1 MEDLLSSMFSEVSAR
16 LYSALDRRIDPK
28 NQAPVPYISERS
40 SVFSYGVTELPDADR
55 AYDAYGN
62 VGTLFAIVSQIG
74 NAFASTEWHLY
85 RRTSV
90 RDKKRRTE
98 VLNHGFMTVW
108 DQPNDFYTGRLF
120 RETVQQHLDLVGEGV
135 IILNKVGNV
144 VVEMWPV
151 RPDRIRPVK
160 HPTKFLTGYIYCG
173 PDGEEVPLTLDQV
186 IQIKLPN
193 PKDPYRGMGPVQTVL
208 YEMDAARYG
217 AQWNA
222 NFFINGARPG
232 GIIKVDYRMDDK
244 EFNKFINRWRQ
255 QHQGVANAHRVAV
268 LENAEW
274 QDTQFS
280 MTDMQFVELRNL
292 PRELIRE
299 AFAFPKPML
308 GTVDDVNRAN
318 AIAGKEIMAEG
329 QTIPRLSRWKDII
342 NAPKGLLSMF
352 ANGKT
357 LELDFDDP
365 TPVNNEQVNADRN
378 SKTTAYRNLILSGV
392 HPDDAALV
400 CELPEMRWIGIP
412 TPGQANEE
420 RDKEI
425 TEEKLAES
433 TRSRFKAIVENQE
446 W

>member
-1 MEDLLSSMFSEVSAR
+1 MDDLLSR
-16 LYSALDRRIDPK
+16 LATPLFNRIPTLRAE
-28 NQAPVPYISERS
+28 APVPYVSDRAS
-40 SVFSYGVTELPDADR
+40 FFGGADELPDAER
-55 AYDAYGN
+55 AYAAYGS

-90 RDKKRRTE
+90 RDKRKRAE

-108 DQPNDFYTGRLF
+108 DQPNEFYTGRYF
-120 RETVQQHLDLVGEGV
+120 RESVQQHLDLVGEGV
-135 IILNKVGNV
+135 IVLNKVGNI

-151 RPDRIRPVK
+151 RPDRIKPVR
-160 HPTKFLTGYIYCG
+160 HPKKFLTGWVYCG

-186 IQIKLPN
+186 IHIKLPN
-193 PKDPYRGMGPVQTVL
+193 PADPYRGMGPVQTVL

-244 EFNKFINRWRQ
+244 EFNAFVARWRQ

-274 QDTQFS
+274 QDTNFS

-318 AIAGKEIMAEG
+318 SEASKEIMATG
-329 QTIPRLSRWKDII
+329 QTIPRLSRWRDII
-342 NAPKGLLSMF
+342 NAPNGLLSQF
-352 ANGKT
+352 ANGKS
-357 LELDFDDP
+357 LLLDYDDP
-365 TPVNNEQVNADRN
+365 TPVNSEQVNADRN
-378 SKTTAYRNLILSGV
+378 SQTTAYRNLILSGV
-392 HPDDAALV
+392 HPDDASDTV
-400 CELPEMRWIGIP
+400 GLPRMRWVGIP
-412 TPGQANEE
+412 TPGAANEE

-433 TRSRFKAIVENQE
+433 MSARFEAIVENEE

>member
-1 MEDLLSSMFSEVSAR
+1 MS
-16 LYSALDRRIDPK
+16 
-28 NQAPVPYISERS
+28 
-40 SVFSYGVTELPDADR
+40 SYGSELPDAER
-55 AYDAYGN
+55 SYEAYGS

-90 RDKKRRTE
+90 RDKKKRQE
-98 VLNHGFMTVW
+98 VLGHGFMTVW
-108 DQPNDFYTGRLF
+108 DQPNPFYTGRFF

-135 IILNKVGNV
+135 IILNKVGPYV
-144 VVEMWPV
+144 LEMWPV
-151 RPDRIRPVK
+151 RPDRIKPVK
-160 HPTKFLTGYIYCG
+160 HPKRFLTGYIYCG
-173 PDGEEVPLTLDQV
+173 PDGEEVPLELDQV
-186 IQIKLPN
+186 VQIKLPN

-208 YEMDAARYG
+208 YEMDAARFG

-232 GIIKVDYRMDDK
+232 GIIKVDYRMNDK
-244 EFNKFINRWRQ
+244 EWNEFVTRWRQ

-274 QDTQFS
+274 IDTNFS

-318 AIAGKEIMAEG
+318 SEASKEIMATG
-329 QTIPRLSRWKDII
+329 QTIPRLSRWKDIV
-342 NAPKGLLSMF
+342 NVYLLPQF

-357 LELDFDDP
+357 LELDYDDP
-365 TPVNNEQVNADRN
+365 TPVNSEQVNSDRN
-378 SKTTAYRNLILSGV
+378 SQVTGYRNLILSGV
-392 HPDDAALV
+392 HPDDASDTV
-400 CELPEMRWIGIP
+400 GLPRMRWIGIP
-412 TPGQANEE
+412 TPGAANEE

-425 TEEKLAES
+425 TEEKLNQA
-433 TRSRFKAIVENQE
+433 TRARFKQIIENDPGWSAGVYDYGTHNDGGYAASVIADCE
-446 W
+446 GW